1 MQADITLGPTNSQL
15 QTLMQTKTQIPKA
28 AKRLVLTLL
37 IIYLTPLGI
46 YGWFFGASIS
56 SSHNIWAEFGSAMSG
71 IYAPIV
77 ALTTLAVLLVQV
89 GLQRQINDHQYDQ
102 AYISQARTDL
112 EFYANSLSDKMEA
125 QVMPGVTVRQFLHRE
140 FQPRT
145 LPELDSTS
153 KRELAAN
160 LDAMVPSIFGM
171 WTGLYPILAGL
182 QTNDL
187 PAYQMTLSSSIQK
200 LIAILSFETC
210 AALDNFHRTRTE
222 GKLKVSYQFS
232 PLIRV

>member
-1 MQADITLGPTNSQL
+1 
-15 QTLMQTKTQIPKA
+15 MQTKTQVQKA
-28 AKRLVLTLL
+28 AKRLALTLL

-56 SSHNIWAEFGSAMSG
+56 SSHNIWAEFGAMSG

-89 GLQRQINDHQYDQ
+89 GLQKQINDHQYDQ
-102 AYISQARTDL
+102 AYISQARIDL
-112 EFYANSLSDKMEA
+112 EFYAKCLSDKMAA
-125 QVMPGVTVRQFLHRE
+125 QVLPGVTVRQFLHRE

-187 PAYQMTLSSSIQK
+187 PAYRMTLSSSIQK

-210 AALDNFHRTRTE
+210 AALENFHRTRTE
-222 GKLKVSYQFS
+222 GKLKVAYQFS
-232 PLIRV
+232 PLIRM